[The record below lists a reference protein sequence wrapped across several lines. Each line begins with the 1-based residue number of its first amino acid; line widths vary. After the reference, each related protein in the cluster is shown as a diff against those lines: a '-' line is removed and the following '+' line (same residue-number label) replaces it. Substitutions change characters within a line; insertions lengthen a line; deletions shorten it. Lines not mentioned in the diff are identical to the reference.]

1 MRIFFRVGLV
11 PLLLL
16 ILGFSPFVNP
26 SSAAAADAGD
36 ILVADPGS
44 GAIRRYSATG
54 VELSPFADGL
64 SSPSWITADQFG
76 NIYVSEHDGRRISK
90 FSATGASLLTFTTFT
105 SYQPGGIRVSADGTI
120 VYVAD
125 YFGGKVDLYDAASG
139 AFLRQFVAT
148 ALTATDFIAFDGS
161 GNLYVTGTDFVIEVV
176 RRFSPTG
183 VALGDCVPDFRG
195 AAGMAFDADG
205 NLYVSSSVN
214 NIVEKFSPPPP
225 GTELAPGL
233 GTFAST
239 DLSASLMGMAFDASG
254 TLYVVNPGAGINILR
269 SSTTGVELVF
279 FAPAGL
285 GSSPRDLVIMPQVVD
300 PPAGAP
306 TVKEECKTDG
316 WQSFDFKNQGDCVQ
330 YTNIGR

>member
-16 ILGFSPFVNP
+16 ILGFSLFVNP
-26 SSAAAADAGD
+26 SSAAAADPGD
-36 ILVADPGS
+36 ILVADPES

-54 VELSPFADGL
+54 VELSPFAEGL

-90 FSATGASLLTFTTFT
+90 FSATGASLLTFTTP
-105 SYQPGGIRVSADGTI
+105 YKPGGIRVSADGTI
-120 VYVAD
+120 YVAD
-125 YFGGKVDLYDAASG
+125 YLGGKVDRYSADGIPLG
-139 AFLRQFVAT
+139 QFVAT
-148 ALTATDFIAFDGS
+148 SLKPTDFIAFDAS
-161 GNLYVTGTDFVIEVV
+161 GNLYVTGRRTDFTIDVV

-183 VALGDCVPDFRG
+183 EALEDFFVPG

-205 NLYVSSSVN
+205 NLYVSSFIN
-214 NIVEKFSPPPP
+214 NTVEKFSLS
-225 GTELAPGL
+225 GTDPE
-233 GTFAST
+233 TFAST
-239 DLSASLMGMAFDASG
+239 ALSASLMGMAFDASG
-254 TLYVVNPGAGINILR
+254 TLYVANSGDGLNILR
-269 SSTTGVELVF
+269 SSPTGGALGVFASANLVT
-279 FAPAGL
+279 
-285 GSSPRDLVIMPQVVD
+285 PRDLVIMPQVVN

-330 YTNIGR
+330 YINTGK

>member
-1 MRIFFRVGLV
+1 MRILFRVVLV
-11 PLLLL
+11 PFLLL
-16 ILGFSPFVNP
+16 ILGLSPFVNP
-26 SSAAAADAGD
+26 SSAAAADTGD

-54 VELSPFADGL
+54 VELSPFAEGL

-125 YFGGKVDLYDAASG
+125 YFGGKVDLYDSASG

-148 ALTATDFIAFDGS
+148 ALTATDFIAFDAS

-183 VALGDCVPDFRG
+183 VALEDLAPGFTG
-195 AAGMAFDADG
+195 ATGMAFDADG
-205 NLYVSSSVN
+205 NLYVSSSIN
-214 NIVEKFSPPPP
+214 NIVEKFSPPS
-225 GTELAPGL
+225 GTDQ

-239 DLSASLMGMAFDASG
+239 ASAASAAALMGMAFDASG
-254 TLYVVNPGAGINILR
+254 TLYVANSGEGLNILR
-269 SSTTGVELVF
+269 SSPTGGDLVV
-279 FAPAGL
+279 FASAGL
-285 GSSPRDLVIMPQVVD
+285 GSSPRDLVIMPQVVN

-316 WQSFDFKNQGDCVQ
+316 WQSFDFKTQGDCVQ
-330 YTNIGR
+330 YINTGK

>member
-1 MRIFFRVGLV
+1 MRIFFRVVLV

-26 SSAAAADAGD
+26 SSAAAADTGD

-54 VELSPFADGL
+54 VELSPFAEGL

-105 SYQPGGIRVSADGTI
+105 SYKPGGIRVSADGTI

-125 YFGGKVDLYDAASG
+125 YFGGKVDRYDSASG
-139 AFLRQFVAT
+139 AFLGQFVAT
-148 ALTATDFIAFDGS
+148 SLTATDFIAFDGS

-183 VALGDCVPDFRG
+183 EALGDFVPDFTG
-195 AAGMAFDADG
+195 ATGMAFDADG
-205 NLYVSSSVN
+205 NLYVSSSIN
-214 NIVEKFSPPPP
+214 NIVEKFSPPS
-225 GTELAPGL
+225 GTDQ

-239 DLSASLMGMAFDASG
+239 ALSASLMGMAFDASR
-254 TLYVVNPGAGINILR
+254 TLYVANSGEGTNILR
-269 SSTTGVELVF
+269 SSPTGGDLVV
-279 FAPAGL
+279 FASANL
-285 GSSPRDLVIMPQVVD
+285 VSPRDLVIMPQVVN
-300 PPAGAP
+300 PPAVVP
-306 TVKEECKTDG
+306 TAKEECNTDG
-316 WQSFDFKNQGDCVQ
+316 WQSFDFKNRGNCIQ
-330 YTNIGR
+330 YINTGK